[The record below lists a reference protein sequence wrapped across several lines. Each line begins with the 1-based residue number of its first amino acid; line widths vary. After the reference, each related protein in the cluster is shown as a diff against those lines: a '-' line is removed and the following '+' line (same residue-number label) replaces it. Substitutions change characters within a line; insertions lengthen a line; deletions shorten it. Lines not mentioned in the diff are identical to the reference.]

1 MFAKLRSEP
10 FIVEALEPRI
20 LYSAD
25 SPLLLDGSIAHA
37 MEVSALSNH
46 AAAPALVAEMQ
57 SVATAN
63 ETRSHLRREIVFID
77 SSVAQAEELASRI
90 AADNT
95 GQRSLEIFIID
106 AGRDGIDQI
115 SSVLSMHRDLDA
127 MHIISHGQSGAL
139 KLGSSLL
146 DSKSLLA
153 NAASISAWGDAV
165 SADGDIL
172 IYGCDVAA
180 DQSGRDFVLS
190 LSQLTGADVSASIN
204 LTGATAQNG
213 DWTLEHAQ
221 GLVETAVAPGIATQA
236 QFNSILATYTVAN
249 TNDSGAGSLRQAILD
264 ANANAGSDAISFNI
278 GGGGLQTI
286 TLSSAL
292 PDITDVVDIDGT
304 TQAGFAAAPIVEL
317 NGSSAGASANG
328 LSLSAG
334 ASGSSVRGLILH
346 GFQGAGIS
354 IFSASNITI
363 AGNYVGADAT
373 GAVGIGNRKSG
384 IVIDGGTNIT
394 IGGTGASDRNVIV
407 GNSENGIRIASGT
420 GNTIAGNHIG
430 LNAAGTAALGNGWN
444 GVHVS
449 DNSNTIGGAV
459 AGAGNAIAGNV
470 LSGVHIDGGDNNTV
484 QGNIIGLNAAGT
496 GGMANGRDG
505 IEISNGS
512 GNTVGGTAAGARNV
526 VSGNVRYGIAIQS
539 GSSGNAV
546 QGNYVGTATD
556 GSSALGNGS
565 SGLHIQDSDNNTI
578 GGTAAGARNIIS
590 GNSLHGIAIGGTSTG
605 NVVQGNYVG
614 LNAAGTGSLGNGWNG
629 MYVTASGNTV
639 GGAVAGAGNAVA
651 GNILSGVRIDGG
663 SSNTVQGNIIG
674 LNAAGTGGMANGR
687 DGIEISNGSSN
698 TIGSTADDGRNVMSG
713 NVRYGISMH
722 SGSSGNTVLGNYVG
736 VASDGSSALGNGSNG
751 VVVQDS
757 DSNTIGGTAAGA
769 LNIISGNAL
778 HGIAIGGTSTGN
790 VVQGNY
796 VGLNAAGTGGLGNG
810 WNGIYVT
817 GSGNTVGGAVAG
829 AGNAV
834 AGNILSGVHLDGGS
848 NNTVQGNVIGLNAAG
863 TGGMANGRDG
873 IEISNGSGNTI
884 GGTTAAARNVVSG
897 NVRYGIAIQSGS
909 SGNTV
914 LGNYVGLNAASTGA
928 FGNGQ
933 SGVYVAG
940 TGNTIG
946 GTAAG
951 AGNAIAGNVLNGLH
965 VDGGDNNIVQGNT
978 IGMNAAGTVAYPNGG
993 HGVYLQNGANNNSIG
1008 GGAAGAGNIVSGNL
1022 GHGIRID
1029 GSVGNSIKGNLIGLN
1044 AAGNAAAGNTNNGIM
1059 IENASDNNVVGGS
1072 GSGEAN
1078 SIAGN
1083 GAAGIRV
1090 NGSSGTSVQG
1100 NSIGT
1105 NASGDSGI
1113 GNGGQGIYLDDA
1125 AANSLIGGTA
1135 ASQGNVIAHNA
1146 LQGIAAAWT
1155 NVTGNRILGNAIH
1168 SNTGLG
1174 IDIGNDGVSA
1184 NDANDTDAVGNGNGM
1199 QNFPVIASAYVT
1211 GANVMIA
1218 GTLNS
1223 SASRTYRLEFF
1234 ANTTKDGSNH
1244 GQGKVYLGS
1253 VNAVSDASGNATFT
1267 FTGTGA
1273 AVGEWISAT
1282 ATDLTTNETSEFAL
1296 DVQAQANNA
1305 PSITSG
1311 GGGIAAAMSLPEGT
1325 TAVTTATAA
1334 DIDGDTPT
1342 FSISGGV
1349 DAAKFVIDSITGAL
1363 SFIAAPDFEAPGDA
1377 DNNNSYIVQISVSD
1391 GKGGND
1397 TQLITATV
1405 SDVNDTPAGPDPGGD
1420 PVSNT
1425 APAGANKTVSM
1436 LEDRPHTFTAADFG
1450 FSDAD
1455 GNAFQAVRMT
1465 TLPISG
1471 VLTVNGIAVNA
1482 GDYVSK
1488 NDIDLGRLVY
1498 TPAADANGSVSFTF
1512 QVQDNG
1518 GTANGGTDL
1527 DPSANTMTLDVI
1539 PVNDPPAGIDKVLKT
1554 LEGVAYVFTATD
1566 FGFSDVD
1573 GNTFFEVKITTLPS
1587 HGTLTINGTAV
1598 TMGSVISKADIDLGR
1613 LVLIPS
1619 QDTEFTF
1626 QVRDDGGTAAGGI
1639 DWDATPNSIAIKV
1652 GTINKAPFGTDRTVT
1667 IREDAAC
1674 TLRASDFGFGDID
1687 GDVLYAVKIASLPQG
1702 GTLTVNGTAV
1712 EVGNYIGK
1720 DDLDL
1725 GRVLFT
1731 PAANLNGTG
1740 RAGFSFQVQDNGG
1753 TANGGVDLNSTANTI
1768 TFDITPVNDAPAGAD
1783 KTITTRQN
1791 EPYVFSASDFGF
1803 SDIDGHAMMAV
1814 KIVTLPYGGALTRN
1828 GVLIGAGEF
1837 VDRSDIDLGRFVF
1850 LPEIR
1855 SGEYHVSFTFQV
1867 QDDAG
1872 VTDSGTDI
1880 DPVARTMMV
1889 RATESDGLSMDG
1901 DTPSLP
1907 SADSTQGSQTTGN
1920 TVSLRDEPETASSVV
1935 SSGNHGHTNTVPG
1948 SGEAS
1953 RLDAAPGPG
1962 MHSRNGNALTAE
1974 SRSTAPSKYSN
1985 PINGT
1990 SRTSS
1995 EAALGH
2001 SLTVPGQHPAITIDQ
2016 LSQNQHTFKHGSDV
2030 APPASNPDTRS
2041 AQTAGAE
2048 TAGKNTL
2055 DEGEASRTGITPI
2068 VGASAAAVSL
2078 GALFFYG
2085 RHSALATHVLAKIP
2099 SLLRPDALSATNAA
2113 KVDAGAAD
2121 SGNHRDTNGR
2131 A

>member
-1 MFAKLRSEP
+1 MSARLRPEP

-37 MEVSALSNH
+37 TEVSALSDH
-46 AAAPALVAEMQ
+46 AAAPAPVAEMQ
-57 SVATAN
+57 SVVTAN

-77 SSVAQAEELASRI
+77 SSVTEAEELAGRI

-106 AGRDGIDQI
+106 ASRDGVDQI
-115 SSVLSMHRDLDA
+115 SKILSTHRDLDA

-139 KLGSSLL
+139 KLGSNLL

-153 NAASISAWGDAV
+153 NATSISAWGDAV

-180 DQSGRDFVLS
+180 DQSGRDFVLA
-190 LSQLTGADVSASIN
+190 LSQLTGADVSASTN
-204 LTGATAQNG
+204 LTGATALNG

-221 GLVETAVAPGIATQA
+221 GLVETAIAPGIAAQA
-236 QFNSILATYTVAN
+236 QFNGILATYTVAN

-264 ANANAGSDAISFNI
+264 ANANAGSDIINFNI
-278 GGGGLQTI
+278 GGGGLQTMW
-286 TLSSAL
+286 LGSAL

-304 TQAGFAAAPIVEL
+304 TQPGFASAPLIAIS
-317 NGSSAGASANG
+317 GSAAGAGANG
-328 LSLSAG
+328 LSFVAG

-346 GFQGAGIS
+346 AFQGSAIS
-354 IFSASNITI
+354 ISGVSNITI
-363 AGNYVGADAT
+363 AGNYLGADAT
-373 GAVGIGNRKSG
+373 GLISIGNGKSG

-394 IGGTGASDRNVIV
+394 IGGTVASDRNVIV

-420 GNTIAGNHIG
+420 GNTIAGNYIG
-430 LNAAGTAALGNGWN
+430 LNAAGTGVLGNGWSGVYVSDSSNSIGGAVAGAGNAIAGNVLSGVHIDGGDNNTVQGNIIGLNAAGTSGMANGRDGIEISNGSGNTVGGTAVEARNVVSGNVRYGIAIQSGSSGNTVQGNYVGTAADGSSALGNGSSGMYIHDSDSNTIGGTAAGARNIFSGNSQQGIVIGGTGTSNVVQGNYVGLNAVGTGSLANGSN
-444 GVHVS
+444 GVHVTGSGNTIGGAVAGASNAIAGNVLSGVHIDGGDNNTVQGNIIGLNAAGTSGMTNGRDGIEITNGSGNAIGGTAANARNVVSGNVRYGIAIQSGSSSNTVLGNYVGIGADGSSALGNGSSGMYIHDS
-449 DNSNTIGGAV
+449 DSNTIGGTAAGARNIISGNSQQGIVIGGTSTSNVVQGNYIGLSAAGTAGLGNGSNGVHMTSSGNTIGGAV

-505 IEISNGS
+505 IEISDGS
-512 GNTVGGTAAGARNV
+512 GNTIGGTAAGARNV

-539 GSSGNAV
+539 GSN
-546 QGNYVGTATD
+546 
-556 GSSALGNGS
+556 
-565 SGLHIQDSDNNTI
+565 
-578 GGTAAGARNIIS
+578 
-590 GNSLHGIAIGGTSTG
+590 
-605 NVVQGNYVG
+605 
-614 LNAAGTGSLGNGWNG
+614 
-629 MYVTASGNTV
+629 
-639 GGAVAGAGNAVA
+639 
-651 GNILSGVRIDGG
+651 
-663 SSNTVQGNIIG
+663 
-674 LNAAGTGGMANGR
+674 
-687 DGIEISNGSSN
+687 
-698 TIGSTADDGRNVMSG
+698 
-713 NVRYGISMH
+713 
-722 SGSSGNTVLGNYVG
+722 
-736 VASDGSSALGNGSNG
+736 
-751 VVVQDS
+751 
-757 DSNTIGGTAAGA
+757 
-769 LNIISGNAL
+769 
-778 HGIAIGGTSTGN
+778 
-790 VVQGNY
+790 
-796 VGLNAAGTGGLGNG
+796 
-810 WNGIYVT
+810 
-817 GSGNTVGGAVAG
+817 
-829 AGNAV
+829 
-834 AGNILSGVHLDGGS
+834 
-848 NNTVQGNVIGLNAAG
+848 
-863 TGGMANGRDG
+863 
-873 IEISNGSGNTI
+873 
-884 GGTTAAARNVVSG
+884 
-897 NVRYGIAIQSGS
+897 
-909 SGNTV
+909 GNTV
-914 LGNYVGLNAASTGA
+914 LGNYVGLNPASTGA

-940 TGNTIG
+940 TGNIIG

-965 VDGGDNNIVQGNT
+965 INGGSNNIVQGNT

-993 HGVYLQNGANNNSIG
+993 HGVYLQNGANNNTIG
-1008 GGAAGAGNIVSGNL
+1008 SGAAGAGNIISGNL

-1029 GSVGNSIKGNLIGLN
+1029 GSTGNSIKGNVIGLN
-1044 AAGNAAAGNTNNGIM
+1044 AAGNAAAGNTNNGIV

-1083 GAAGIRV
+1083 GAAGIRI

-1100 NSIGT
+1100 NYIGT
-1105 NASGDSGI
+1105 NAAGDSGL

-1155 NVTGNRILGNAIH
+1155 NVTGNCILGNSIY

-1184 NDANDTDAVGNGNGM
+1184 NDANDADAVGNGNGM
-1199 QNFPVIASAYVT
+1199 QNFPLIASAYVT

-1234 ANTTKDGSNH
+1234 ANTANDGSNH

-1253 VNAVSDASGNATFT
+1253 VNAISDASGNATFT

-1305 PSITSG
+1305 PSITSDG
-1311 GGGIAAAMSLPEGT
+1311 GGNAAAISLPEGT

-1342 FSISGGV
+1342 FSISGGA
-1349 DAAKFVIDSITGAL
+1349 DAAKFVINSTTGAL

-1397 TQLITATV
+1397 TQLITTTV
-1405 SDVNDTPAGPDPGGD
+1405 SDVNDTPAGPGNSGG

-1425 APAGANKTVSM
+1425 APAGANKTVST
-1436 LEDRPHTFTAADFG
+1436 LEDQPYTFTAADFG

-1455 GNAFQAVRMT
+1455 GNAFLAARMT
-1465 TLPISG
+1465 TVPISG
-1471 VLTVNGIAVNA
+1471 VLAVNGITVNA
-1482 GDYVSK
+1482 GDYISK

-1498 TPAADANGSVSFTF
+1498 TPAANANGSASFTF

-1527 DPSANTMTLDVI
+1527 DPTANTMTLDVI
-1539 PVNDPPAGIDKVLKT
+1539 PVNDPPAGSDKVLKT
-1554 LEGVAYVFTATD
+1554 LEGAAYTFTATD

-1573 GNTFFEVKITTLPS
+1573 GNAFFEVKITTLPS
-1587 HGTLTINGTAV
+1587 HGTLTNTGVAV
-1598 TMGSVISKADIDLGR
+1598 TAGSIISKADIDLGR
-1613 LVLIPS
+1613 LVLIPVR
-1619 QDTEFTF
+1619 DTEFTF
-1626 QVRDDGGTAAGGI
+1626 QVRDDGGTTAGGI
-1639 DWDATPNSIAIKV
+1639 DWDGTPNSIAIKI
-1652 GTINKAPFGTDRTVT
+1652 GTINKDPFGTDRTVT
-1667 IREDAAC
+1667 IREDAAY
-1674 TLRASDFGFGDID
+1674 TVRASDFGFGDAD

-1702 GTLTVNGTAV
+1702 GTLTVNGTTV

-1720 DDLDL
+1720 NDLDL
-1725 GRVLFT
+1725 GRVVFT
-1731 PAANLNGTG
+1731 PAANLNGPG

-1753 TANGGVDLNSTANTI
+1753 TANGGVDLDYTANTI

-1783 KTITTRQN
+1783 NTITTRQN

-1803 SDIDGHAMMAV
+1803 SDIDGHAMKAV
-1814 KIVTLPYGGALTRN
+1814 KIVTVPNAGALTRN
-1828 GVLIGAGEF
+1828 GVLVRAGEF

-1855 SGEYHVSFTFQV
+1855 SGEYRVSFAFQV

-1872 VTDSGTDI
+1872 ITDSGTSI
-1880 DPVARTMMV
+1880 DPIARTMVV
-1889 RATESDGLSMDG
+1889 RATESDVLNTNG
-1901 DTPSLP
+1901 DASS
-1907 SADSTQGSQTTGN
+1907 SADSTQSPLTTGN
-1920 TVSLRDEPETASSVV
+1920 AVSPHDEPGTANSIG
-1935 SSGNHGHTNTVPG
+1935 SSGNDGHTSTV
-1948 SGEAS
+1948 SSRGEAS
-1953 RLDAAPGPG
+1953 RLDTTPGPG
-1962 MHSRNGNALTAE
+1962 MYARSGHAVTAE
-1974 SRSTAPSKYSN
+1974 TRSAAPQKYSN
-1985 PINGT
+1985 PANGT
-1990 SRTSS
+1990 LRPSA
-1995 EAALGH
+1995 EGAIGH

-2016 LSQNQHTFKHGSDV
+2016 LTQGQRTSAQNSDV
-2030 APPASNPDTRS
+2030 PPSATNPGTRS
-2041 AQTAGAE
+2041 AHTAGAE
-2048 TAGKNTL
+2048 TAGQN
-2055 DEGEASRTGITPI
+2055 I
-2068 VGASAAAVSL
+2068 VGEGKASSIVPIIGAGAAAVSL
-2078 GALFFYG
+2078 SALFYG
-2085 RHSALATHVLAKIP
+2085 RHSAVATRVLAKVP
-2099 SLLRPDALSATNAA
+2099 SLLRPDTFSATNVA
-2113 KVDAGAAD
+2113 KIDAGAGD
-2121 SGNHRDTNGR
+2121 GGNHRNTDGR
-2131 A
+2131 P